1 MTEKKNGLTM
11 SFIIE
16 ASSANYS
23 EGIANIAQLKKMTRS
38 NGDVFTY
45 ISRQAL
51 RYNIVNQLT
60 WDNTPVQNDGV
71 VQFAPL
77 AKIDEYPEID
87 LFGYF
92 KTTSKDKEKGKA
104 KGETRSR
111 SAAVRLS
118 NAISLEP
125 YNSELDFLTNMG
137 LSKRPNGGE
146 NAIAQSEIH
155 LSLYTYTITVDLDR
169 IGIDENDKINIQPAQ
184 KAERLCA
191 LLDVIQFLWRD
202 IKGRR
207 ENLNPVFA
215 VGGLYNRRNP
225 YFESRL
231 ELDHGKLNIDL
242 IKDIINSCDDTK
254 ENTVVGALHGVFAN
268 ASEIN
273 ELKPVSVSDMFNKV
287 KADIIKYY
295 A

>member
-23 EGIANIAQLKKMTRS
+23 EGIANIAQLKKMTRA
-38 NGDVFTY
+38 NGDVYTY

-51 RYNIVNQLT
+51 RYNIVNQLS
-60 WDNTPVQNDGV
+60 WDYTPVHNDGV

-77 AKIDEYPEID
+77 TKIDEYPEID
-87 LFGYF
+87 LFGYM
-92 KTTSKDKEKGKA
+92 KTSAKGDKEK
-104 KGETRSR
+104 KGGNKIR
-111 SAAVRLS
+111 SAVVRLS

-125 YNSELDFLTNMG
+125 YNSDLDFLTNMG
-137 LSKRPNGGE
+137 LSKRPNGGD
-146 NAIAQSEIH
+146 NSIAQSEIH
-155 LSLYTYTITVDLDR
+155 LSLYSYTITVDLDR
-169 IGIDENDKINIQPAQ
+169 IGIDDNDGISIQPVQ
-184 KAERLCA
+184 KAERVCA
-191 LLDVIQFLWRD
+191 LLDAIQFLWRD

-207 ENLNPVFA
+207 ENLNPIFSI
-215 VGGLYNRRNP
+215 GGIYNRRNP

-231 ELDHGKLNIDL
+231 ELNHSKLNIDL

-254 ENTVVGALHGVFAN
+254 ENTVIGALHGVFAN
-268 ASEIN
+268 AFEIN
-273 ELKPVSVSDMFNKV
+273 ELKPVSVSDMFNKI
-287 KADIIKYY
+287 KADVIKYY